1 MDSIPQPPPSLMKFK
16 SYRERERE
24 REREG
29 KYFTTVSVMSW
40 IGAELTFGIWGG
52 QN

>member
-16 SYRERERE
+16 SYRE